1 MSKKTTTLLLASGW
15 IATFLSSNQCLAAND
30 GMVNISSKGVTFSYP
45 ASMGSKNSAKK
56 VAAFPLPSPDDKPDD
71 VAPEHWDVTFAK
83 TNAHIYVFPTS
94 DPKVKNFKKSYPTVA
109 DATTDL
115 TSLLK
120 RKSLSP
126 TNIPYLPWMDAS
138 TPINSHVKYVNFKGG
153 SGVRYIATYQI
164 EPEVVSNDG
173 LLYSMQ
179 GLTTDGKYF
188 VSAMIP
194 IKSKTLPAKSDVATW
209 SKEKY
214 DAFSKDFANYSKKE
228 EAKLNKIA
236 DGAFSPS
243 IADLDKIIKSIKVQ

>member
-1 MSKKTTTLLLASGW
+1 MSKRLLTMLLSSGL
-15 IATFLSSNQCLAAND
+15 IAGFLSCNQCIAATD
-30 GMVNISSKGVTFSYP
+30 GMVNFSSKGVSFSYP
-45 ASMGSKNSAKK
+45 MSMGGKFSSKK

-71 VAPEHWDVTFAK
+71 VAPEHWEITFAK
-83 TNAHIYVFPTS
+83 SNAHIYVFPTS
-94 DPKVKNFKKSYPTVA
+94 DPKVKDFKKSYPTVA
-109 DATTDL
+109 DATKDL
-115 TSLLK
+115 TSLLTN
-120 RKSLSP
+120 KSAAP
-126 TNIPYLPWMDAS
+126 TNIPFLPWMDAS

-179 GLTTDGKYF
+179 GLTTDGKHF

-194 IKSKTLPAKSDVATW
+194 ITSKTLPAKSPVATW

-228 EAKLNKIA
+228 EAKLNKLA
-236 DGAFSPS
+236 DSAFSPS
-243 IADLDKIIKSIKVQ
+243 IADLDKIIESIKVQ